1 MLLREQLFCSSLH
14 ELSHVGL
21 VWEQA
26 QLFTMKVF
34 HAFLLCFLRVVA
46 GQDLLTLNIIATNPP
61 KNALTI
67 VLATAATYIDILLDA
82 QPLQYIWLQPGEAI
96 PDTRKRRLSE
106 LGPVESKREEEE
118 KEVVIAPSQSIRGS
132 VDRSLQ
138 MRSCPTTCAKSSS
151 TSCKQLGCAYCGTKC
166 RRRMRALLL
175 TSNQAKLIES
185 TINLLLRPLCGFKLG
200 CSIISKIYR
209 VDWVNGTAVQ
219 TPLVK

>member
-1 MLLREQLFCSSLH
+1 
-14 ELSHVGL
+14 
-21 VWEQA
+21 
-26 QLFTMKVF
+26 MKRF
-34 HAFLLCFLRVVA
+34 YALLLCFLRPVV

-82 QPLQYIWLQPGEAI
+82 QPLQYIWLQPGEAL
-96 PDTRKRRLSE
+96 PATRNRKLSE
-106 LGPVESKREEEE
+106 LGPGPVEFEREDEEESA
-118 KEVVIAPSQSIRGS
+118 VAPSIRGS

-151 TSCKQLGCAYCGTKC
+151 SSCKQLGCAYCGTNC

-175 TSNQAKLIES
+175 TRNQAKLIES
-185 TINLLLRPLCGFKLG
+185 TINLLLFPLCGFKLG
-200 CSIISKIYR
+200 CSIVSKIYR

-219 TPLVK
+219 TPLV